1 VISPDGAVAKVV
13 PHVKP
18 DTHADDVLGALA
30 AA

>member
-1 VISPDGAVAKVV
+1 VAKAI